1 MLLFELVH
9 VRLQLLQVLK
19 LSILSEGMVPT
30 DHLDPLEVCQ
40 QRPKSIHMQGLLCLH
55 EVAYFLHASAPCGHR
70 SGVPGMCARA
80 WTPKDLDSPSAH
92 LRVKTGNSASRT
104 GTQGPHMACCSV
116 VKDESVTG
124 DQHGTHVSCSG
135 HNQPVCRVAV
145 HCARQARC
153 RDRDLRLHGNQPH
166 TRQGQRCMNPLTD
179 ISIQRQSALGH
190 QHAELPNGNGGD
202 MDSRLTDRCSLNG
215 RSCSRA

>member
-124 DQHGTHVSCSG
+124 DQHGTHVATINRSAGSPCIAPGKRDAATAISG
-135 HNQPVCRVAV
+135 SMA
-145 HCARQARC
+145 
-153 RDRDLRLHGNQPH
+153 
-166 TRQGQRCMNPLTD
+166 
-179 ISIQRQSALGH
+179 ISPIPGKDSA
-190 QHAELPNGNGGD
+190 A
-202 MDSRLTDRCSLNG
+202 
-215 RSCSRA
+215 